1 MAYRNPSPPPD
12 LLPCEEDKDCISETV
27 LSKSWL
33 LSVMVNTV
41 EESKYRRPCKQQTA
55 KSSSEHQSEIS
66 FVVTCRKRSMHS
78 QDLVIIMHALV
89 MRSDSHWKAIIT
101 VLLALPYIVCGH
113 FVFAML

>member
-41 EESKYRRPCKQQTA
+41 EESKYRRPCKQQTT
-55 KSSSEHQSEIS
+55 KSPSEHQSEIS

-101 VLLALPYIVCGH
+101 VLLALPYSVCGH